1 MEKKPEMNEWMNE
14 NDQYMHDEEETQ
26 KKKKIESAF
35 QAISNHR
42 LYVFL
47 FSCSVHHYYI
57 YDKIKNELN
66 LMSV

>member
-14 NDQYMHDEEETQ
+14 NDQYMHDEEETPQ
-26 KKKKIESAF
+26 KNSSF

-42 LYVFL
+42 LYVFCFPVL
-47 FSCSVHHYYI
+47 FIIII